1 MIGFQRIHRCG
12 LFRLVVASIKN
23 KFILCGRIMYNSGQI
38 VLLFWPNQCGI
49 NGNNGKCA
57 QFMDM
62 CLKYCVASFFVH
74 IQLS

>member
-1 MIGFQRIHRCG
+1 
-12 LFRLVVASIKN
+12 
-23 KFILCGRIMYNSGQI
+23 MYNSGQI

-74 IQLS
+74 I